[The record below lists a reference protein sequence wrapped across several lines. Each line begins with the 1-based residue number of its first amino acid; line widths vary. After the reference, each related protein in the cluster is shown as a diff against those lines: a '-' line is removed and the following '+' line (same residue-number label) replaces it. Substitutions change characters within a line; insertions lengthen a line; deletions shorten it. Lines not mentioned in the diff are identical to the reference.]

1 MAKVRSR
8 VGRSALGNASTR
20 RSNGFREKKSD
31 IGEKYQILQK
41 GGKINFPVE
50 PEERERIHAQE
61 YLEAQFEDG
70 HGRAREYVGRKGE
83 DYKADTPK
91 QALELF
97 HREKISKSELPI
109 IAFTLGLI
117 NDPDD
122 CSVNKALN
130 SLKQASE
137 GQVVVE
143 EGLEELVRQNT
154 GLASSKNQKRRKGK
168 KKAPLMTPEERLEYQ
183 RKAKKRMKEAK
194 KKELVLTGKPKVRF
208 KKKVKGQYSNEA
220 YTGNGGSR
228 PGTHTEEDTQIE
240 EKGESTRYDE
250 RQRKLLKKKNLQP
263 KSDTDGAV
271 EQFSVEDPRNEGLK
285 SAMKNISSEL
295 DSLSVSDLQ
304 DIKEQVSFLIENNA
318 KSSIVVSED
327 TMQMP
332 SPEDIA
338 EQIEYPELVDD
349 LRSNFN

>member
-8 VGRSALGNASTR
+8 VGRSALGSSSAR
-20 RSNGFREKKSD
+20 RSSAFRKKKSD

-41 GGKINFPVE
+41 GGKISFPVE
-50 PEERERIHAQE
+50 PEERERINAQE
-61 YLEAQFEDG
+61 YLEEQFESG
-70 HGRAREYVGRKGE
+70 GRRVREYVGRKGE
-83 DYKADTPK
+83 DYKADTPM

-143 EGLEELVRQNT
+143 EGLEELVKQNH
-154 GLASSKNQKRRKGK
+154 GLASNKNQKRRKGK
-168 KKAPLMTPEERLEYQ
+168 KKPPLMTAEERLEYQ
-183 RKAKKRMKEAK
+183 RKAKERTKEAA
-194 KKELVLTGKPKVRF
+194 KKEKGVGKPKVRF
-208 KKKVKGQYSNEA
+208 KKKNKAQYNNEA
-220 YTGNGGSR
+220 YTGNGGSQ
-228 PGTHTEEDTQIE
+228 PGTHTEQDTQIE
-240 EKGESTRYDE
+240 TQGNPERYKKRKNKVLPNKG
-250 RQRKLLKKKNLQP
+250 LQP
-263 KSDTDGAV
+263 KSDTDGEV

-285 SAMKNISSEL
+285 SAMKSISSEL

-304 DIKEQVSFLIENNA
+304 DIKNQVSFLIENNK